1 MASTITQ
8 GSVNV
13 PVGDR
18 QVWSYLAH
26 PIGEGPWP
34 GILVIQ
40 EWWGL
45 EPHMF
50 DVAQRFAREGYV
62 ALMPDL
68 FHGNVT
74 NDATEAMEF
83 LRSGFNQ
90 AEAVEELVASVQYLK
105 GMSTCS
111 GKVGVIGY
119 CLGGGLA
126 LRTAIASDEV
136 GAVNPYYGGNPDP
149 IELVERIQCPVL
161 GLYAERDEANR
172 PSVPALEEALQLYN
186 KQYECIVYPDAPHAF
201 FNDTRDSYRPEAAA
215 DAWHRTME
223 FMGRN
228 LG

>member
-1 MASTITQ
+1 MASKITQ
-8 GSVNV
+8 GSANV
-13 PVGDR
+13 PVGDN
-18 QVWSYLAH
+18 QVWSYVAH
-26 PIGEGPWP
+26 PVGEGQWP

-62 ALMPDL
+62 AIMPDL
-68 FHGNVT
+68 FHGMVT
-74 NDATEAMEF
+74 NDAAEAMDF
-83 LRSGFNQ
+83 MRSGFDQ
-90 AEAVEELVASVQYLK
+90 SEAVEELVATVKFLK
-105 GMSTCS
+105 DLSPCS

-126 LRTAIASDEV
+126 LSTAIASDEV

-172 PSVPALEEALQLYN
+172 PSVPAIEEALGRYG
-186 KQYECIVYPDAPHAF
+186 KEYECIVYPDAPHAF

-215 DAWHRTME
+215 DAWRRTVE
-223 FMGRN
+223 FMRQH